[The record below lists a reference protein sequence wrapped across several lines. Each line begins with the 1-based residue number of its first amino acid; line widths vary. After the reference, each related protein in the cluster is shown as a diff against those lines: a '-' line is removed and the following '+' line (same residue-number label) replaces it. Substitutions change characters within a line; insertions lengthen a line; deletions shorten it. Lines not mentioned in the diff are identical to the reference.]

1 MLLDVQ
7 KVTVN
12 CSRTVKNKTMQ
23 ISYNFIYLE
32 KGPVRAYYGESIK
45 INYAF
50 GVHRQ
55 QTGPLYTQPQPW

>member
-12 CSRTVKNKTMQ
+12 CSRTVKKKTMQ

-32 KGPVRAYYGESIK
+32 KGPVRACVLR
-45 INYAF
+45 
-50 GVHRQ
+50 GVN
-55 QTGPLYTQPQPW
+55 